1 MKIILKCL
9 ALATPF
15 HSYSSSKK
23 TQFLVEL
30 KIYISVTE
38 HQHPHSVGEVFLN
51 LN

>member
-38 HQHPHSVGEVFLN
+38 HQHPHSVGEVF
-51 LN
+51 